1 MIRRDYCEEKSCG
14 NFSQSDIM
22 HGRNSGSRRCGF
34 GKYRRADGS
43 RDSRLR
49 MYSVMKRKRLYSS
62 RRQKRIRQVVLTVQ
76 TVQKKHLLHRRTPQR
91 HRML

>member
-22 HGRNSGSRRCGF
+22 HGRNFGSRRCGF

-43 RDSRLR
+43 RDSRR
-49 MYSVMKRKRLYSS
+49 SG
-62 RRQKRIRQVVLTVQ
+62 
-76 TVQKKHLLHRRTPQR
+76 
-91 HRML
+91 